1 MVILKIL
8 LVLVVGGLA
17 YLAFNPIKKGTV
29 KDRMGNVVS
38 NNAVVGVKPGKI
50 GVILGA
56 VILVMVLSSGF
67 GTVPTGYKGVVER
80 WNAATGKQLDSGIY
94 WIMPV
99 RDSVKM
105 MNVQV
110 TAYENDVSAASKDQQ
125 DIYTS
130 LVVNYRV
137 EAENAANLHIGY
149 IGDWK
154 KKVLDPRIE
163 AVVKANTAMYKA
175 DEILQNRAIMAEQIL
190 KDLQVSAA
198 DAFIEITSVSITNID
213 FTVEYKA
220 SIEAKVIAGQ
230 RALEAENMLRQVEFE
245 AAQTIE
251 KARAEAEKIRI
262 QAEAIQESGG
272 REYVALQMVQ
282 RWNGEFPDTYVGGG
296 DGGGP
301 FQLLDISNMLGN

>member
-56 VILVMVLSSGF
+56 VILAMVLSSGF

-190 KDLQVSAA
+190 EDLQVSAA